1 MKYSRSK
8 INKAGTKLMTSKVK
22 EEVEDAMAI
31 IKDWRDLHMR
41 PLMELKQ
48 AVESILKEEN
58 ILHYPVSNRLKRI
71 ESIQLKLDVS
81 PDMRLGGVHDI
92 GGLRVVLYN
101 IEDLF
106 NFKQLLQTISFENFE
121 RKDNIYDYVENPKPS
136 TGYRSIHFVY
146 KYRSANSDYDGLLD
160 ELQIR
165 TKLQHCWAMAVETM
179 GLCTKTSLKSNQ
191 GRDIHLDFFRIV
203 SALYALKEDQ
213 PISENMRIF
222 TMKDLMAKCYK
233 IDNALEIT
241 KKLSAIS
248 VSINKVE
255 KSNINAD
262 YYVLNIDLDKRLL
275 NIRTFEN
282 FEEASALYS
291 KLEEKEN
298 EENRAVV
305 LVSVDEIK
313 ELRETYPS
321 FFLDTKDFIESI
333 NKIKKNCEILKYI

>member
-1 MKYSRSK
+1 MKYSRNQ
-8 INKAGTKLMTSKVK
+8 INKAGTILMTSKVK
-22 EEVEDAMAI
+22 EKVEDAI
-31 IKDWRDLHMR
+31 TLIKDWRDLHMR

-48 AVESILKEEN
+48 SVESILKKEN

-101 IEDLF
+101 IEDLLS
-106 NFKQLLQTISFENFE
+106 FKQLLQNHSFENFK
-121 RKDNIYDYVENPKPS
+121 RKDKIYDYVEEPKS
-136 TGYRSIHFVY
+136 TTGYRSIHFVY
-146 KYRSANSDYDGLLD
+146 KYQSTDSNYDGLLV

-203 SALYALKEDQ
+203 SALYALKENQ
-213 PISENMRIF
+213 PIAKNMQIF
-222 TMKDLMAKCYK
+222 VMKDLMAKCYK

-248 VSINKVE
+248 VSIDNVE
-255 KSNINAD
+255 KNSINAD
-262 YYVLNIDLDKRLL
+262 YYVLNINLDKRLL
-275 NIRTFEN
+275 NIKTFED
-282 FEEASALYS
+282 FEEASSLYS

-321 FFLDTKDFIESI
+321 FFLDTKDFIDSI
-333 NKIKKNCEILKYI
+333 NKIKKNCETLKYI

>member
-1 MKYSRSK
+1 
-8 INKAGTKLMTSKVK
+8 
-22 EEVEDAMAI
+22 
-31 IKDWRDLHMR
+31 
-41 PLMELKQ
+41 
-48 AVESILKEEN
+48 
-58 ILHYPVSNRLKRI
+58 
-71 ESIQLKLDVS
+71 
-81 PDMRLGGVHDI
+81 
-92 GGLRVVLYN
+92 
-101 IEDLF
+101 
-106 NFKQLLQTISFENFE
+106 
-121 RKDNIYDYVENPKPS
+121 
-136 TGYRSIHFVY
+136 
-146 KYRSANSDYDGLLD
+146 
-160 ELQIR
+160 
-165 TKLQHCWAMAVETM
+165 
-179 GLCTKTSLKSNQ
+179 
-191 GRDIHLDFFRIV
+191 
-203 SALYALKEDQ
+203 
-213 PISENMRIF
+213 
-222 TMKDLMAKCYK
+222 MKDLMAKCYK